1 MAMTSGLNGELVMP
15 FVEASDRTRLFY
27 AEWGAGRAVVFANG
41 FGMPGDMWN
50 YQRDDL
56 AAAGFR
62 CITYDRRGH
71 GRSDRPASGYDM
83 DTLADDLA
91 SLIEG
96 IGVADAVLVGHS
108 MGAAEVVRCLTR
120 HGTAR
125 VSGIVLSAPTTP
137 SVLKSDESPGGL
149 DPESLEASWDLLRRD
164 AGTFLA
170 ASTSSGPNYW
180 GVDHHVSPL
189 VSEWAMR
196 QIMDTPPSVLI
207 ETNRAALYADFTAEL
222 PQISVPALV
231 IHGDADGGATA
242 LELTGR
248 RTAAMIPQARLV
260 VIHNA
265 GHGLYVSEAGQYNA
279 ELIKFFQSLG

>member
-1 MAMTSGLNGELVMP
+1 MP
-15 FVEASDRTRLFY
+15 FVEACDRTRLFY
-27 AEWGAGRAVVFANG
+27 AEWGAGRAVIFANG

-56 AAAGFR
+56 ATAGFR

-96 IGVADAVLVGHS
+96 IGRPDAVLVGHS
-108 MGAAEVVRCLTR
+108 MGAAEVVRYLTR
-120 HGTAR
+120 HGSAG

-137 SVLKSDESPGGL
+137 SVLRSDDSPGGL
-149 DPESLEASWDLLRRD
+149 DPESLEVSWDLLRRD
-164 AGTFLA
+164 AGNWLMTSA
-170 ASTSSGPNYW
+170 SSGPNYW
-180 GVDHHVSPL
+180 GVDHHVSQL
-189 VSEWAMR
+189 VSEWTMR

-207 ETNRAALYADFTAEL
+207 ETNRAFAFADFAAEL
-222 PQISVPALV
+222 SDIEIPTLV

-265 GHGLYVSEAGQYNA
+265 GHGLYVSEAAQYNA

>member
-1 MAMTSGLNGELVMP
+1 MP
-15 FVEASDRTRLFY
+15 FVEAGDRARLFY
-27 AEWGAGRAVVFANG
+27 AEWGAGKAVVFASG

-91 SLIEG
+91 SLIKG
-96 IGVADAVLVGHS
+96 TGLTDAVLVGHS
-108 MGAAEVVRCLTR
+108 MGAAEVIRYLTR

-137 SVLKSDESPGGL
+137 SVLKSDDSPGGL
-149 DPESLEASWDLLRRD
+149 DPEALEASWDLLRRD
-164 AGTFLA
+164 AGTWLVTA
-170 ASTSSGPNYW
+170 MGSGPNYW
-180 GVDHHVSPL
+180 GADHHVSQL

-196 QIMDTPPSVLI
+196 QIIDTPPSVLI
-207 ETNRAALYADFTAEL
+207 ETNRAFAYADSAAEL
-222 PQISVPALV
+222 AEISVPALV

-248 RTAAMIPQARLV
+248 RTAALIPQARLV

-265 GHGLYVSEAGQYNA
+265 GHGLYVSEAARYNA

>member
-1 MAMTSGLNGELVMP
+1 MP
-15 FVEASDRTRLFY
+15 FVEASNGARLFY
-27 AEWGAGRAVVFANG
+27 AEWGAGQVVVFASG
-41 FGMPGDMWN
+41 FGMPGDMWA

-91 SLIEG
+91 SLVEG
-96 IGVADAVLVGHS
+96 LDLAGAVLVGHS
-108 MGAAEVVRCLTR
+108 MGAAEVIRYLTR

-137 SVLKSDESPGGL
+137 SVLRSDDSPGGL
-149 DPESLEASWDLLRRD
+149 DPEALKAGWDLLRRD
-164 AGTFLA
+164 AGTWLA
-170 ASTSSGPNYW
+170 ETTSSGPNYW

-189 VSEWAMR
+189 VSAWTMR
-196 QIMDTPPSVLI
+196 QVMDTPPSVLI
-207 ETNRAALYADFTAEL
+207 ETNRAFAYADFAAEL
-222 PQISVPALV
+222 AEISVPALV

-260 VIHNA
+260 VIRNA
-265 GHGLYVSEAGQYNA
+265 GHGLYVSEAARYNA
-279 ELIKFFQSLG
+279 ELIRFFRSLG

>member
-1 MAMTSGLNGELVMP
+1 MP
-15 FVEASDRTRLFY
+15 FVEASDHTRLFY
-27 AEWGAGRAVVFANG
+27 AEWGVGKAVVFANG
-41 FGMPGDMWN
+41 NGMPGDMWN

-71 GRSDRPASGYDM
+71 GRSDRPASGYDV

-91 SLIEG
+91 SLIQG
-96 IGVADAVLVGHS
+96 IGLADAMLVGHS
-108 MGAAEVVRCLTR
+108 MGAAEVVRYLTR
-120 HGTAR
+120 HGAAR

-137 SVLKSDESPGGL
+137 SVLKSDDSPGGL

-164 AGTFLA
+164 AGAWLA
-170 ASTSSGPNYW
+170 ALTGSGPNYW
-180 GVDHHVSPL
+180 GAGHHVSQL
-189 VSEWAMR
+189 TSEWTIR

-207 ETNRAALYADFTAEL
+207 EIQRAVFYADFSAEL
-222 PQISVPALV
+222 PQIDVPALV

-265 GHGLYVSEAGQYNA
+265 GHGLYVSEAAQYNA

>member
-1 MAMTSGLNGELVMP
+1 MNGEFVVP
-15 FVEASDRTRLFY
+15 FVEASDRARLFY

-91 SLIEG
+91 SLIRG
-96 IGVADAVLVGHS
+96 IDLADAMLVGHS
-108 MGAAEVVRCLTR
+108 MGAAEVIRYLTR

-125 VSGIVLSAPTTP
+125 VTGIVLSAPVTP
-137 SVLKSDESPGGL
+137 SVLKSDDSPSGL

-164 AGTFLA
+164 AGTWLVM
-170 ASTSSGPNYW
+170 STSSGPNYW
-180 GVDHHVSPL
+180 GVDHHVSQL
-189 VSEWAMR
+189 LSEWTMR

-207 ETNRAALYADFTAEL
+207 ETNRAFAYADFAAEL
-222 PQISVPALV
+222 AEISVPALV

-248 RTAAMIPQARLV
+248 RTAAMMPQARLV

-265 GHGLYVSEAGQYNA
+265 GHGLYVSEAARYNA